1 MSQKNSLYGGLH
13 LSRRNF
19 LRGLLGGALI
29 LGGGSYLAKETLYST
44 AANSLQFLPE
54 NLKPRFLRQI
64 ITTDS
69 ATSRMLM
76 WQVDSQLSEPHIE
89 YRIKGQSESVNVT
102 AQEDYF
108 TDDGVYILQYHA
120 KLENLL
126 PNTTY
131 KYRLVSKN
139 NVSDWYIFNTAG
151 HDNFKCLIFPDSQS
165 SDYSDWE
172 NMAQF
177 AAKQN
182 PDASFFINMGD
193 LVDNGED
200 HSQWRAWFNGV
211 KGIIDRI
218 PFVPVMGNHET
229 YDKNWQVRL
238 PEAYLHYFAVPDNN
252 SKSFSRYYYEF
263 DYGNAHFMVLNSQW
277 EETAPFKSGLIEEQQ
292 RWLRESVRQS
302 NKRWNIVLVHKDV
315 LQYQIRNHPE
325 RKEGFSDVGEAF
337 MPRFDELGIDV
348 VFTAHLHTYRNRGHI
363 RNFRHDSQGPLYILT
378 GVAGNVRY
386 TDFWIDHALD
396 KKIAPQPETDNYL
409 TMELSKNQ
417 LLVKCFLPNGEEI
430 DRVILEKA

>member
-1 MSQKNSLYGGLH
+1 MTQKH
-13 LSRRNF
+13 VLSRRNF
-19 LRGLLGGALI
+19 LRGLIGGAL
-29 LGGGSYLAKETLYST
+29 LMASGGYIVNEKLYSN
-44 AANSLQFLPE
+44 ASDDLNPFSEKLSI
-54 NLKPRFLRQI
+54 NFLRQI

-69 ATSRMLM
+69 ATERLIM
-76 WQVDSQLSEPHIE
+76 WQTNNKLLSPKVEYRVHGQQNALTVPATEDFFSDDGVTNLQYLARLSKLSPDTAYE
-89 YRIKGQSESVNVT
+89 YRIISE
-102 AQEDYF
+102 
-108 TDDGVYILQYHA
+108 
-120 KLENLL
+120 
-126 PNTTY
+126 
-131 KYRLVSKN
+131 N
-139 NVSDWYIFNTAG
+139 NAGDWHTFHTAG
-151 HDNFKCLIFPDSQS
+151 QTNFKCLLFPDSQS

-172 NMAQF
+172 NLAQF
-177 AAKQN
+177 AAKRN
-182 PDASFFINMGD
+182 PDASFFINLGD

-200 HSQWRAWFNGV
+200 HTQWRAWFNSLE
-211 KGIIDRI
+211 GIIDRL

-430 DRVILEKA
+430 DRVILEKV

>member
-1 MSQKNSLYGGLH
+1 MTQKH
-13 LSRRNF
+13 VLSRRNF
-19 LRGLLGGALI
+19 LRGLIGGAL
-29 LGGGSYLAKETLYST
+29 LMASGGYIVNEKLYSN
-44 AANSLQFLPE
+44 ASDDLNPFSEKLSI
-54 NLKPRFLRQI
+54 NFLRQI

-69 ATSRMLM
+69 ATERLIM
-76 WQVDSQLSEPHIE
+76 WQTNNKLLSPKVEYRVHGQQNALTVPATEDFFSDDGMTNLQYLARLSKLSPDTAYE
-89 YRIKGQSESVNVT
+89 YRIISE
-102 AQEDYF
+102 
-108 TDDGVYILQYHA
+108 
-120 KLENLL
+120 
-126 PNTTY
+126 
-131 KYRLVSKN
+131 N
-139 NVSDWYIFNTAG
+139 NAGDWHTFHTAG
-151 HDNFKCLIFPDSQS
+151 QTNFKCLLFPDSQS

-172 NMAQF
+172 NLAQF
-177 AAKQN
+177 AAKRN
-182 PDASFFINMGD
+182 PDASFFINLGD

-200 HSQWRAWFNGV
+200 HTQWRAWFNSLE
-211 KGIIDRI
+211 GIIDRL

-229 YDKNWQVRL
+229 YDKNWQVCL

-337 MPRFDELGIDV
+337 MPLFDELGIDV

-363 RNFRHDSQGPLYILT
+363 HNFRHDNQGPLYILT

-417 LLVKCFLPNGEEI
+417 LLVKCFLPSGEEI